1 VLTNPAANT
10 TKHLKVQTFITMLK
24 YSDSNDI
31 YHFTGAQTVG
41 YPGTAHGLFPRG
53 GAELIQYFYVT
64 CNQELAEAL
73 KNETEAAAAD
83 PSK

>member
-1 VLTNPAANT
+1 LS
-10 TKHLKVQTFITMLK
+10 KD
-24 YSDSNDI
+24 SDSNDI

-41 YPGTAHGLFPRG
+41 YPGTAHGLFPQG

-64 CNQELAEAL
+64 CNQELAAAL
-73 KNETEAAAAD
+73 KHETEAAAAD